1 MRNILM
7 FGWEFPPHISGG
19 LGTACL
25 GLTLAMQ
32 KEHCNIL
39 FVVPRAK
46 GDEPVPLINASAVLV
61 DQQWQ
66 EISWRTQS
74 KVTGSI
80 QLIAI
85 PANVLPY
92 GHQDVPNEFRTDVAG
107 AVKAESGQTSSISG
121 GRMYQFK
128 GGYGPNLFGEVENYS
143 KVAAQIAC
151 DNDFEVIHAH
161 DWFTFPAGVAAKR
174 ASGKPLVLHVHSTEY
189 DRAGEYHLNPYVV
202 QVEREGMMVAD
213 KIIAVSDWT
222 KSIIVSRYSIP
233 ASKVVVV
240 HNGLFR
246 HRARNG
252 KPNRELDRVVT
263 FLGRITFQKGPAYFI
278 DAARL
283 VLRYLPEVHFV
294 MAGAG
299 DLFPEMIEDVARNK
313 MSRNFHFTGFLTRD
327 EMDELWSMT
336 DLYVMPSVSEPFGLT
351 PLEAI
356 RAGVPVIVSN
366 QSGVSEV
373 LPHAIK
379 VDFWDVEKLAEN
391 IVSVLMH
398 ESLSAELK
406 SNGKR
411 QIRLLTWQKAAKKI
425 LRIYD
430 KLADNPLG

>member
-25 GLTLAMQ
+25 GLTMALQ
-32 KEHCNIL
+32 KENCNIL
-39 FVVPRAK
+39 FVVPRAM
-46 GDEPVPLINASAVLV
+46 GDEPIPLINASGVLV
-61 DQQWQ
+61 DPQWQ
-66 EISWRTQS
+66 ENTWQTKSEIP
-74 KVTGSI
+74 GSI
-80 QLIAI
+80 QLIVI
-85 PANVLPY
+85 PASVLPY
-92 GHQDVPNEFRTDVAG
+92 GHQEQSHESLKNISG
-107 AVKAESGQTSSISG
+107 AVESASGQFSSISG

-128 GGYGPNLFGEVENYS
+128 GGYGPNLYQEVENYS
-143 KVAAQIAC
+143 RVAAQIAC
-151 DNDFEVIHAH
+151 DNDFDVIHSH

-174 ASGKPLVLHVHSTEY
+174 ASGKPLVVHVHSTEH
-189 DRAGEYHLNPYVV
+189 DRAGTYHLNPYVV
-202 QVEREGMMVAD
+202 QIEREGMMAAD
-213 KIIAVSDWT
+213 KVIAVSDWT
-222 KSIIVSRYSIP
+222 KSMIISRYNIP
-233 ASKVVVV
+233 ESKVVVV

-252 KPNRELDRVVT
+252 TRNREMERVVT
-263 FLGRITFQKGPAYFI
+263 FLGRITYQKGPAYFI
-278 DAARL
+278 DAAKIVR
-283 VLRYLPEVHFV
+283 RYLPDVHFV

-313 MSRNFHFTGFLTRD
+313 MSSHFHFTGFLTRD
-327 EMDELWSMT
+327 EMDELWSIT

-379 VDFWDVEKLAEN
+379 VDFWDVEKLAESMMS
-391 IVSVLMH
+391 ILMH
-398 ESLSAELK
+398 VSLSAELK
-406 SNGKR
+406 TNGKR
-411 QIRLLTWQKAAKKI
+411 QLRSLTWQKAAKKI

-430 KLADNPLG
+430 TVVT